1 MAASDIGD
9 LGAARQLL
17 EDAVEGGEPGTD
29 QMVVVARAEE
39 ARHRAKHAAGLLAPG
54 DPAAG
59 AKRLL
64 DLWLIV
70 EQRRHKIEASQH
82 VDGAVLFGEHHRL
95 LRRKREFPRRRIV
108 GEIVRGRLVRQP
120 LAQVS
125 LVGAGC
131 GGEFARCHRPLGV
144 KRLVQPERIAD
155 PHHRDARCAAEIAQ

>member
-1 MAASDIGD
+1 MKVVADELRVRERLRHCDGRPAMAASDIGD

-70 EQRRHKIEASQH
+70 EQRRHKIEAAQH
-82 VDGAVLFGEHHRL
+82 VDGA
-95 LRRKREFPRRRIV
+95 
-108 GEIVRGRLVRQP
+108 
-120 LAQVS
+120 
-125 LVGAGC
+125 
-131 GGEFARCHRPLGV
+131 
-144 KRLVQPERIAD
+144 
-155 PHHRDARCAAEIAQ
+155 